1 MKYKIILPCAGAMA
15 ALKKDELAA
24 ICKVLNIPAGGTV
37 GDLTIKIRMHL
48 HNSGMVIPSP
58 SVFASP
64 ASSALASGFTTPAIP
79 LPVVQPPQDPA
90 SPSPGS
96 ALAYQGEG
104 GKDASDDDDIKII
117 SVRPSQNKKRQ
128 QLMKEMMKAM
138 LTATEE
144 DDEEEESV
152 KFRGGGGK
160 TAPNLKAKLRSSW
173 VRETKERQAE
183 QLDEAKDRLKKILA
197 KRNAE
202 KQQDEDPKLDEESDV
217 EKFIEKLQQKQIQED
232 FFATHVKV
240 NFRGGGMKTSR
251 EEKGTSSS
259 SAIAAGEEDSYNQ
272 KVLYFFFA
280 FASKIKNL

>member
-1 MKYKIILPCAGAMA
+1 MKYKIILPCAGAMS

-64 ASSALASGFTTPAIP
+64 ASSALASGYTTPAIP

-96 ALAYQGEG
+96 ALAYQGSG

-138 LTATEE
+138 LAATEE

-152 KFRGGGGK
+152 KMKGGGRGTLRLSNVK
-160 TAPNLKAKLRSSW
+160 AERTASS
-173 VRETKERQAE
+173 VMETQLARALQLEATKERLQ
-183 QLDEAKDRLKKILA
+183 KILA

-217 EKFIEKLQQKQIQED
+217 EKFIEKLQQKQFQED

-272 KVLYFFFA
+272 KVL
-280 FASKIKNL
+280 

>member
-64 ASSALASGFTTPAIP
+64 ASSALASGYTTPAIP

-104 GKDASDDDDIKII
+104 GKGASDDDDIKII

-138 LTATEE
+138 LAATEE

-152 KFRGGGGK
+152 KMKGGGK
-160 TAPNLKAKLRSSW
+160 SRGFGHADAVKMEVRDCPATFNPEERAK
-173 VRETKERQAE
+173 VAKERLQ
-183 QLDEAKDRLKKILA
+183 KILA
-197 KRNAE
+197 KRNDD

-240 NFRGGGMKTSR
+240 NFRGGGMKTRR
-251 EEKGTSSS
+251 EEKATSSS

-272 KVLYFFFA
+272 KVL
-280 FASKIKNL
+280 